1 MEVKMMQV
9 EQIQREIEALAE
21 RDYVRLRQWFAELDW
36 RRWDRQLE
44 ADVAAGKLD
53 FLLEEA
59 RASKEQ
65 GTLQAL

>member
-1 MEVKMMQV
+1 MMQV
-9 EQIQREIEALAE
+9 EQLQREIEALPE
-21 RDYVRLRQWFAELDW
+21 RDHARLRQWFAELDW

-44 ADVAAGKLD
+44 ADVAAGTLD

-59 RASKEQ
+59 RAAKEQ

>member
-1 MEVKMMQV
+1 MQV
-9 EQIQREIEALAE
+9 EQLQREIEALPE
-21 RDYVRLRQWFAELDW
+21 RDYARLRQWFAELDW

-44 ADVAAGKLD
+44 ANVAAGKLD

-59 RASKEQ
+59 QTAKAQ

>member
-1 MEVKMMQV
+1 MMQV
-9 EQIQREIEALAE
+9 EQLQREIEALPE
-21 RDYVRLRQWFAELDW
+21 RDYARLRQWFAELDW

-44 ADVAAGKLD
+44 ANVAAGKLD

-59 RASKEQ
+59 QTAKAQ